1 MIAGWEL
8 LLVSL
13 AYVGGLFLVA
23 WWGDRTR
30 FYPVNTRFRPLIYSL
45 ALAVYCSS
53 WTFYGAVGTAAR
65 HGLSYLPIY
74 LGPILLFV
82 FALPFL
88 ERMARIAKQ
97 RNATSISHLL
107 SARFG
112 RSQYIAVIVTIVALT
127 AAIPYIALQLKAI
140 SMSIQ
145 VLSGSQVD
153 TSSIAWFHDST
164 FDC

>member
-1 MIAGWEL
+1 MISGWGL

-30 FYPVNTRFRPLIYSL
+30 FYPSNTQYRALIYSL

-65 HGLSYLPIY
+65 SGLSYVPIY
-74 LGPILLFV
+74 LGPILLFM
-82 FALPFL
+82 FALPFF

-97 RNATSISHLL
+97 RNATSSADLL

-112 RSQYIAVIVTIVALT
+112 RSQPIAIIVSIIALT
-127 AAIPYIALQLKAI
+127 AAIPYLALQLKAI
-140 SMSIQ
+140 SMSI
-145 VLSGSQVD
+145 
-153 TSSIAWFHDST
+153 
-164 FDC
+164 

>member
-1 MIAGWEL
+1 MISGWGL

-30 FYPVNTRFRPLIYSL
+30 FYPSNAHYRALIYSL

-65 HGLSYLPIY
+65 TGLSYLPIY
-74 LGPILLFV
+74 LGPMLLFL
-82 FALPFL
+82 FGLPFF

-97 RNATSISHLL
+97 RNATSISDLL

-112 RSQYIAVIVTIVALT
+112 RSQHIAV
-127 AAIPYIALQLKAI
+127 
-140 SMSIQ
+140 
-145 VLSGSQVD
+145 
-153 TSSIAWFHDST
+153 
-164 FDC
+164 